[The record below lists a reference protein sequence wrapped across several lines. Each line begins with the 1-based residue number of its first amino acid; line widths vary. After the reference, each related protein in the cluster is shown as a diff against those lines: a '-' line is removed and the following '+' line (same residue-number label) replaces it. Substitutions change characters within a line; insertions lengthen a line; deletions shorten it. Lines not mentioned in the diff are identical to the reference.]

1 MNRAGNAFPIRTPE
15 GVAFSLTPAGP
26 VIRFAA
32 WLIDAA
38 CVTAATSLIAG
49 VLQVAALISADFGM
63 ALGTLAGFLIAM
75 GYAICCEWFLRGQTL
90 GKRLLGLRVMDE
102 RGLYLRFSQVA
113 IRNLLRVVDMVPA
126 CYLVGGVSVLFTRR
140 CQRLGDIAAGTV
152 VVVTSKL
159 QLPDLERLGELKYN
173 SLAAYP
179 QLAARLRQKVSGD
192 QAVLALQALMRRDR
206 LDPQAR
212 VELFR
217 ELADYFAALVPFP
230 QEAVEG
236 MAGES
241 YVQNVVEIVYRQKK
255 STGGLVRG

>member
-32 WLIDAA
+32 WLIDDA

-152 VVVTSKL
+152 VVKAPTSL
-159 QLPDLERLGELKYN
+159 VPAFPCTVSGTLIFFRN
-173 SLAAYP
+173 SPLAATP
-179 QLAARLRQKVSGD
+179 LKVTFFRLLAASSLRKRL
-192 QAVLALQALMRRDR
+192 
-206 LDPQAR
+206 
-212 VELFR
+212 
-217 ELADYFAALVPFP
+217 
-230 QEAVEG
+230 
-236 MAGES
+236 
-241 YVQNVVEIVYRQKK
+241 
-255 STGGLVRG
+255 